1 MTVEE
6 YQNKLKSQIKEL
18 KSDKIMK
25 LAVYSVNQQRIERIF
40 EKGQNTYGFKIGD
53 YNDTTPVYIKPED
66 APKAVKL
73 GGKPQA
79 VKGKEYKKSTR
90 VTFKSTAENPQTA
103 YYPSYKAFRKAM
115 GRETGFVNLRLNNRL
130 QSDLANATLSKAT
143 TKLADNKPIKVDTHR
158 FIVTLKNQEN
168 IDKVQSLEKKYGK
181 IIDLTKGEIKFYHSI
196 LEKEFRLALAK

>member
-1 MTVEE
+1 MTVKD
-6 YQNKLKSQIKEL
+6 YQNKLRRQITTL
-18 KSDKIMK
+18 KSDKIMQ

-53 YNDTTPVYIKPED
+53 YNDTTPVYIRPED

-73 GGKPQA
+73 RGKPEL
-79 VKGKEYKKSTR
+79 VRGKTTKTR
-90 VTFKSTAENPQTA
+90 SAIKFERPDKNPQTA

-130 QSDLANATLSKAT
+130 QGDLANATIGKAT
-143 TKLADNKPIKVDTHR
+143 TNLVKNNPIKVDNHR
-158 FIVTLKNQEN
+158 YIVTLKNQEN
-168 IDKVQSLEKKYGK
+168 IDKVVQLEKRYGK
-181 IIDLTKGEIKFYHSI
+181 IIDLTKPEVRFYHEI